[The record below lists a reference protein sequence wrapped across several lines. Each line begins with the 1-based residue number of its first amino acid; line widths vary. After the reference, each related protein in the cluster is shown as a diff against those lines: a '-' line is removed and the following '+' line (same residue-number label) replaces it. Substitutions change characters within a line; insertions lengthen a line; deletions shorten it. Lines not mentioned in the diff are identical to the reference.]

1 MALKDQK
8 MHDRINCLIDSAADQ
23 PYVEVSSQM
32 LAEVCSKI
40 PEDDKQNNTYRDVQ
54 TMLFD
59 HTQKVILVICHKI
72 SIKF

>member
-32 LAEVCSKI
+32 LAEVCPKI
-40 PEDDKQNNTYRDVQ
+40 PEDDKQSITYRDVQ

>member
-8 MHDRINCLIDSAADQ
+8 MHDRINCLIDSAANQ

-40 PEDDKQNNTYRDVQ
+40 PEDDKQNITYRDIQ
-54 TMLFD
+54 TILFD

>member
-1 MALKDQK
+1 MTE
-8 MHDRINCLIDSAADQ
+8 SAADQ

-32 LAEVCSKI
+32 LAEACSKI
-40 PEDDKQNNTYRDVQ
+40 PEDDKQNITYREVQ
-54 TMLFD
+54 TMFFD